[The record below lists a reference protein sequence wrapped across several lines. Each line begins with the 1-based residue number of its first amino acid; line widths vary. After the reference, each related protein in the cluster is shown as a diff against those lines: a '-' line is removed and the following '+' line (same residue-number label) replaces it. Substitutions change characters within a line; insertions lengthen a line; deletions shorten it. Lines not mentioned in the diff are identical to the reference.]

1 MIRALTALLLLFA
14 AACGDRAT
22 QAPVAQARPALWTVE
37 GPDGK
42 VAGWLFGTI
51 HALPD
56 GARWETPAVA
66 AAVEKAAVLAVEVR
80 DLDPDRTAAILT
92 RLATDEPRPPLAQRL
107 AAPERRRLLALFAR
121 AKVPPDRFDKLETW
135 AAALAV
141 SRLAATT
148 PSANGVDKALL
159 RRFEGRRVAELEGA
173 ADQLAIFDRLSERD
187 QRSLLA
193 AVLSEQSNPEAD
205 ARILAAAWLRGD
217 LVELERITRRG
228 LLGDPALYE
237 ALAKRRNTAWVDKLV
252 PMLEKRERPL
262 IAVGAAHMLGPDG
275 LPALIEAR
283 GYRVRRVQ

>member
-14 AACGDRAT
+14 AACGDRAA
-22 QAPVAQARPALWTVE
+22 QAPMAQARPALWTVE
-37 GPDGK
+37 RPDGK

-66 AAVEKAAVLAVEVR
+66 AAVEEAAVLVVEVR

-107 AAPERRRLLALFAR
+107 PAPERRRLRALLAR
-121 AKVPPDRFDKLETW
+121 ANVPADRFDKLETW

-148 PSANGVDKALL
+148 PSGNGVDKALL

-237 ALAKRRNTAWVDKLV
+237 ALAKRRNLAWVDKLV
-252 PMLEKRERPL
+252 PMLENGERPL